1 MNNQDGVSQKNK
13 TRFFSKPKRKKKER
27 RKTIIF
33 WQFYIVVTL
42 PKRLVPVLPFPRKL
56 KKYDLGP
63 ISRVFYSKNPK
74 IGIWSKYVLLN
85 FQQ

>member
-1 MNNQDGVSQKNK
+1 MVSAKKTKQGFSQNQNE
-13 TRFFSKPKRKKKER
+13 KKKKR

-42 PKRLVPVLPFPRKL
+42 PKRLVPLLPFPRKL

-63 ISRVFYSKNPK
+63 IWRVFYSKNPK